1 MLTKLQ
7 DHYENEVNDPRC
19 EGACVLIRRNLTE
32 TEVPQRVRRPTRRL
46 L

>member
-19 EGACVLIRRNLTE
+19 EGACVIRRNLTE